1 MNLAMEIR
9 NRKKIHPT
17 VLRNRGYYLS
27 FSKDL
32 RDGLDTVPIEEL
44 RIMYSRQTQ
53 EIAELK
59 QHNRALSHTL
69 WEVSRNPGKD
79 NWLEE
84 RLSHQA
90 VEIDKLQNANAALT
104 VKFERQK
111 VKLNS
116 VQLALKHAKEEKDR
130 LVQVSKLNGQ
140 LTDLEAAVNQAKQE
154 VAYQVKL
161 LENASIKVEA
171 IKTSMAVADKLFEER
186 TEAISLLK
194 QIKSTG
200 MKKLPRPAL
209 VEKVAQTEKQAT
221 VETRPTKIN
230 EKPTALEEAQAEIAN
245 LHEAVRSY
253 FFQFAGST
261 TNGGAE
267 LDWLVNRAEKLSQF
281 HALPVNSEPLA
292 VRPYSKSMQL

>member
-1 MNLAMEIR
+1 
-9 NRKKIHPT
+9 
-17 VLRNRGYYLS
+17 
-27 FSKDL
+27 
-32 RDGLDTVPIEEL
+32 
-44 RIMYSRQTQ
+44 MYSRQTQ

-79 NWLEE
+79 NWLED

-116 VQLALKHAKEEKDR
+116 VQLALKHAKEEKER
-130 LVQVSKLNGQ
+130 LVQVSKLKGQ

-200 MKKLPRPAL
+200 IKKLPKPAL
-209 VEKVAQTEKQAT
+209 VEKVAQTDRQST
-221 VETRPTKIN
+221 IQVETRPTKTN

-245 LHEAVRSY
+245 LREAVRSY

-267 LDWLVNRAEKLSQF
+267 LDWLVKRAEKLSQF

-292 VRPYSKSMQL
+292 VRPYSKTMQL